1 VSVKS
6 GVSLKPKGVENHEI
20 ALLSI
25 HFPTRR
31 KEMQFPDGAKEDGIE
46 KRV

>member
-6 GVSLKPKGVENHEI
+6 GVSLKPKGAVNHGI
-20 ALLSI
+20 GLLFI
-25 HFPTRR
+25 HVPTRR
-31 KEMQFPDGAKEDGIE
+31 KEMQFADGAKEDGIE